1 MHFSS
6 LLVRVNIEAEFS
18 ILFILANKIDDYLR
32 HVHKV
37 QCLQI
42 TNPCEYL
49 VKRLQIDPISY
60 DHFLKAKRILAP
72 SMVCFY

>member
-32 HVHKV
+32 HVHNV

-60 DHFLKAKRILAP
+60 GSVSAGQEKWPFNVI
-72 SMVCFY
+72 FF